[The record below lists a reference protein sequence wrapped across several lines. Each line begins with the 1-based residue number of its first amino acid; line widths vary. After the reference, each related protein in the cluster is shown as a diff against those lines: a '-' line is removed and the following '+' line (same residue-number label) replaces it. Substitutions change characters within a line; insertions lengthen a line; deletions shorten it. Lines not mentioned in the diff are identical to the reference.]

1 MPTPAKTHGCTW
13 NRLTADDL
21 PEIAGLIEAEE
32 YLGDAIHHH
41 DLRALS
47 VALVDDPVGT
57 GDNGVVLRKPS
68 GTLIAYA
75 WNQVP
80 GPDDPPGPVYLHGGC
95 HPAWRHE
102 GAQPTLLDWQTERAL
117 EWFLEQPPER
127 GPLQVT
133 MVTSAANHIFA
144 DLLPAR
150 GYPPQK
156 WYHALR
162 RPLAEPLAGALE
174 GVEFVPFGNEWSE
187 PVRHLYNRC
196 LTRRS
201 DELDEAAWLWGLGSA
216 GIRDEL
222 SFVALANGQAVGWVL
237 NSLMDLAGERSGWT
251 EYLGADPLWRNR
263 GIFRALLARSHDAF
277 RAMGLVTAGIGV
289 ETDSDQGARPYLELG
304 YQPVET
310 MVWYVNHPSLDTIGA
325 ARPDGSSAPETHK
338 HADGT

>member
-21 PEIAGLIEAEE
+21 PEIGSLVEAEE

-41 DLRALS
+41 DLQALRI
-47 VALVDDPVGT
+47 ALAEDPQGT

-80 GPDDPPGPVYLHGGC
+80 AADDPAAPVYLHGGC

-102 GAQPTLLDWQTERAL
+102 GVQPTLLDWQTERAVEWQL
-117 EWFLEQPPER
+117 EVGDER
-127 GPLQVT
+127 GPLEVT
-133 MVTSAANHIFA
+133 MVTSAGNHIFA

-156 WYHALR
+156 WYHALS
-162 RPLAEPLAGALE
+162 RPLTEPIESTLDGA
-174 GVEFVPFGNEWSE
+174 EFVPFTPEWSE
-187 PVRHLYNRC
+187 PVRTLYNR
-196 LTRRS
+196 TVSRGS
-201 DELDEAAWLWGLGSA
+201 DALDENAWLWGLGSA

-222 SFVALANGQAVGWVL
+222 SFVAVADGRAVGWVL
-237 NSLMDLAGERSGWT
+237 NSLMDLGGERSGWT
-251 EYLGADPLWRNR
+251 EYLGAEQQWRNR
-263 GIFRALLARSHDAF
+263 GIFRALLARSHEAF
-277 RAMGLVTAGIGV
+277 RALGLATAGIGV

-304 YQPVET
+304 YQPVDT

-325 ARPDGSSAPETHK
+325 ARPGAGSTAHVNEQ
-338 HADGT
+338 ADGA